1 MNVINLK
8 PFYYHR
14 ASFVTTIKSGVA
26 ISPSSS
32 STVIMI
38 WAEKNMNISVD
49 FDGLLPNLATA
60 TSKMRNINISRVNLA
75 AYRLSLTVN

>member
-1 MNVINLK
+1 
-8 PFYYHR
+8 
-14 ASFVTTIKSGVA
+14 
-26 ISPSSS
+26 
-32 STVIMI
+32 
-38 WAEKNMNISVD
+38 MNISVD